1 MPNWYWEKKE
11 LRATPSLQK
20 GLDFNMETRYRKEGV
35 RFIMELGRQMN
46 LSHNTIATGAVYFHR
61 FFMFHAFQ
69 EFNRYVVSTCCLV
82 LAGKAEE
89 TPKKCNDIIRT
100 VRYVYVDIN

>member
-20 GLDFNMETRYRKEGV
+20 GLDFKMETRYRKEGV

-46 LSHNTIATGAVYFHR
+46 LSHNTMATGAVYFHR

-69 EFNRYVVSTCCLV
+69 EFDRYVVPTCCLV